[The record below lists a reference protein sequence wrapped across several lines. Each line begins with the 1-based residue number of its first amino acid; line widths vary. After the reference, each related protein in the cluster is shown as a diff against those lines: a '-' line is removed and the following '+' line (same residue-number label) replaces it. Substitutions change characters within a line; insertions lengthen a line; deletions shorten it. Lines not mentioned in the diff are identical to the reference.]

1 MEKRVYE
8 ARQGTRTALTNLG
21 FGFTINDATHPAID
35 IVKGERVMNTEPQ
48 SKAGK
53 RVYFACPMF
62 SAMEKEYA
70 LKLTSILERHG
81 YMVFVPFRD
90 GYEAA
95 QLEGKSEQ
103 ELVQMIFDK
112 DVKEVAKADILFFL
126 LDGRAPDEG
135 ACVEL
140 GIAYAYQKRCYGF
153 KTDTRTVEMNL
164 NLNPMI
170 TGCLIKLFEN
180 FDGDLAIAE
189 LEEYLS
195 NHDL

>member
-1 MEKRVYE
+1 
-8 ARQGTRTALTNLG
+8 
-21 FGFTINDATHPAID
+21 
-35 IVKGERVMNTEPQ
+35 MNTGPQ
-48 SKAGK
+48 SKPGK
-53 RVYFACPMF
+53 RIYFACPMF
-62 SAMEKEYA
+62 SAMEKEYG
-70 LKLTSILERHG
+70 LKLADILSRHG
-81 YMVFVPFRD
+81 YTVFVPFRD

-103 ELVQMIFDK
+103 ELVQMIFEK
-112 DVKEVAKADILFFL
+112 DLEEVKKADILFFL

-140 GIAYAYQKRCYGF
+140 GLAYAFQKRCYGF
-153 KTDTRTVEMNL
+153 KTDTRTVEMSL

>member
-1 MEKRVYE
+1 
-8 ARQGTRTALTNLG
+8 
-21 FGFTINDATHPAID
+21 
-35 IVKGERVMNTEPQ
+35 MNTEPQ
-48 SKAGK
+48 SKTGK
-53 RVYFACPMF
+53 RIYFACPMF
-62 SAMEKEYA
+62 SAMEKEYG
-70 LKLTSILERHG
+70 LKLADILSRHG
-81 YMVFVPFRD
+81 YTVFVPFRD

-103 ELVQMIFDK
+103 ELVQMIFEK
-112 DVKEVAKADILFFL
+112 DLEEVKKADILFFL

-140 GIAYAYQKRCYGF
+140 GLAYAFQKRCYGF
-153 KTDTRTVEMNL
+153 KTDTRTVEMSL